1 MLYRGN
7 ISLKFVSIVN
17 NRSETKHYGHSKH
30 IFLSFQNFSCF
41 VFFQEYAKVE
51 EALKVVHVSVSSL
64 VNILRNGHTEEERV
78 NTGTYST

>member
-1 MLYRGN
+1 MDIANTFFYHFK
-7 ISLKFVSIVN
+7 ISPV
-17 NRSETKHYGHSKH
+17 
-30 IFLSFQNFSCF
+30 F